1 MQFPIIIW
9 VAVFLGIA
17 AEFWRTFESQK
28 TDFAVSNET
37 LTFGSFVSGNIKGII
52 AVLIVYVSGMTG
64 AGFADVMPNA
74 NLLAALPAF
83 ITGQGLWALT
93 KVFGRGKARKTLN
106 QINDVKSDVADRK
119 IK

>member
-37 LTFGSFVSGNIKGII
+37 LTFGAFVSGNLKAVI
-52 AVLIVYVSGMTG
+52 AVLIIYVSGMTG
-64 AGFADVMPNA
+64 AGFADILPSA
-74 NLLAALPAF
+74 NLAAALPAF
-83 ITGQGLWALT
+83 LTGQGLWAAT
-93 KVFGRGKARKTLN
+93 KIFGRGKARKTLN
-106 QINDVKSDVADRK
+106 QINDKKSNIADK
-119 IK
+119 KV